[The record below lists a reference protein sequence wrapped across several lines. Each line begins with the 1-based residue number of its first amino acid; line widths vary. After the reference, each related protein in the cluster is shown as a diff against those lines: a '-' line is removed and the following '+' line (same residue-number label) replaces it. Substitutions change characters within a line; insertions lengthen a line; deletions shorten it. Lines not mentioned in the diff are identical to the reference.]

1 MNTLKNLISAVLFSA
16 VCAIFLSSCVE
27 EEEAK
32 DEKSLKLIERE
43 VTWVKEKPVASTQE
57 EALAQKKDTSGDIE
71 PIEKLAQRL
80 KEGTVG
86 GPVTDKTTCLAQV
99 VVQDKIRTEVQ
110 VRGGMWG
117 WFEKSPAI
125 KKYSDRGMQLDSSIN
140 KLVFALGRLC
150 QTAEGAPMNH
160 LARRILRDIQER
172 GEDQV
177 RKELFAQGRAPA
189 DIDIW
194 INFARASDEIKDRN
208 LSYSE
213 LGALINQAATLTHFY
228 AELSNRQVDTNN
240 AENSQA
246 SAQTLLT
253 VLKDMLEN
261 NSRVA
266 MALKEDNRV
275 PYESPTDM

>member
-1 MNTLKNLISAVLFSA
+1 MNILKKIFSVVLFSA
-16 VCAIFLSSCVE
+16 VCTIFLSSCTE
-27 EEEAK
+27 DEEAQDK
-32 DEKSLKLIERE
+32 KSLKLIERE

-57 EALAQKKDTSGDIE
+57 EALAQKKDTSRDIE
-71 PIEKLAQRL
+71 PIEILAQRL
-80 KEGTVG
+80 KKETAGT
-86 GPVTDKTTCLAQV
+86 PVTDRATCLAQV

-110 VRGGMWG
+110 VRGGLWG
-117 WFEKSPAI
+117 WFEKNPDI

-150 QTAEGAPMNH
+150 QTAEGAPMNNH
-160 LARRILRDIQER
+160 ARRILRDLQEK
-172 GEDQV
+172 GEDRV
-177 RKELFAQGRAPA
+177 RKELVLQGRAPE

-194 INFARASDEIKDRN
+194 INFARASDAIKDRN
-208 LSYSE
+208 LNYSE
-213 LGALINQAATLTHFY
+213 LGTLINQAATLTHFY

-253 VLKDMLEN
+253 VLKDLLEN
-261 NSRVA
+261 NSHVT

-275 PYESPTDM
+275 PYESPAEM

>member
-1 MNTLKNLISAVLFSA
+1 MNILKNIFSAVLFSA

-27 EEEAK
+27 EEVAQ
-32 DEKSLKLIERE
+32 DNKSLKLIERE

-71 PIEKLAQRL
+71 PIEILAQRL
-80 KEGTVG
+80 KKETTGT
-86 GPVTDKTTCLAQV
+86 PVTDKATCLAQV
-99 VVQDKIRTEVQ
+99 VTQDKIRTEVQ
-110 VRGGMWG
+110 VRGGLWG
-117 WFEKSPAI
+117 WFEKSPDI

-140 KLVFALGRLC
+140 KLVFALDRLC

-160 LARRILRDIQER
+160 LAQRILRDIEQR

-177 RKELFAQGRAPA
+177 RKELILQGRAPE

-194 INFARASDEIKDRN
+194 INFARASGEIKDRN
-208 LSYSE
+208 LNYSE
-213 LGALINQAATLTHFY
+213 LGTLINHAATLTHFY
-228 AELSNRQVDTNN
+228 AELSNRQVETSN

-253 VLKDMLEN
+253 VLKDLLEKN
-261 NSRVA
+261 NHVA
-266 MALKEDNRV
+266 MALKEDNKV